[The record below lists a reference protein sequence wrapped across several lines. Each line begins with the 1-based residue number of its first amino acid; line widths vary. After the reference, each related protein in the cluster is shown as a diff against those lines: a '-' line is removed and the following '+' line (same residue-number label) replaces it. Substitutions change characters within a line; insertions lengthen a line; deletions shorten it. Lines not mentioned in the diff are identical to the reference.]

1 MEFHYIASLNLN
13 QLIFGC
19 WKESVSRPVN
29 VCKHSI
35 QIRLRF
41 DFRFW
46 SSFLYKLSHTHTAR
60 TEINTR
66 AKFEL
71 QTILRQR
78 QRFCHFFSLTLSLS
92 VLGKKSFGVF
102 HGSLFSGEIHAIREK
117 SRSIRKLK
125 HTLTNGTRWTL
136 PSKPKWKI
144 SLWEMWGRVCAL
156 NL

>member
-78 QRFCHFFSLTLSLS
+78 RRFCHFFSLTLSLYLVSRAS
-92 VLGKKSFGVF
+92 VSFTV
-102 HGSLFSGEIHAIREK
+102 LFSVAKFMQSAKKVDQYENW
-117 SRSIRKLK
+117 STRSQMAHVEHYRR
-125 HTLTNGTRWTL
+125 NR
-136 PSKPKWKI
+136 SER
-144 SLWEMWGRVCAL
+144 SVCERCGVACVL
-156 NL
+156 